1 MSKLFDKILGKSD
14 ILKVSDIDIELVEVP
29 EWGGSVYVK
38 GMTGTERDAYEASIM
53 EQRGKS
59 SKVNLENFRAKLIA
73 FSVCD
78 KDGKLLFSQK
88 DIAEIG
94 KKSAA
99 ALQRV
104 YDVAT
109 RLSAISKSDVEELT
123 EELEENPFGD
133 SASN

>member
-1 MSKLFDKILGKSD
+1 MSKLLNKILGRD
-14 ILKVSDIDIELVEVP
+14 DVLKADDLVKELVEVP

-38 GMTGTERDAYEASIM
+38 GMSGTERDAYESSIM
-53 EQRGKS
+53 EQRGNKRE
-59 SKVNLENFRAKLIA
+59 VNLSNFRAKLVA

-78 KDGKLLFSQK
+78 EDGKLLFSQK
-88 DIAEIG
+88 DVAEIG

-109 RLSAISKSDVEELT
+109 KMSAISKEDVEELT
-123 EELEENPFGD
+123 EELENSPFDD
-133 SASN
+133 SATG

>member
-1 MSKLFDKILGKSD
+1 MSKLLNKILGRSD
-14 ILKVSDIDIELVEVP
+14 VLKADDLVKELVEVP

-38 GMTGTERDAYEASIM
+38 GMSGTERDAYEASIM
-53 EQRGKS
+53 EQRGNKRE
-59 SKVNLENFRAKLIA
+59 VNLSNFRAKLVA

-78 KDGKLLFSQK
+78 EDGKLLFSQK
-88 DIAEIG
+88 DVAEVG

-109 RLSAISKSDVEELT
+109 KMSAISKEDVEELT
-123 EELEENPFGD
+123 EELENSPFVD
-133 SASN
+133 SATD